1 MGLLVMNYNFVSHVK
16 NPVMLHITGAEELGV
31 GESLR
36 LFWEEFFTET
46 DRKLAQFKSSLHT
59 INWQPVE
66 KQLKANNVLFI
77 NNATKRIPT
86 PTYFEGGEGEMAY
99 YVENVIAGIT
109 VVEGFKTEIQRFYDW
124 MKKILKLGRIDQAYK
139 WTITDYDSQ
148 VGKVTQFI
156 KDLSEGTKQH
166 KLNEV
171 YVNFQ
176 EAFGLMNRF
185 NQAVKSIGAR
195 DAEIMARDLKNVYE
209 LGNLLI
215 NKIKNNDIVVD
226 AYVIKGVQEKV
237 NLFNELTAVVG
248 GCLGMINET
257 AAVFDS
263 QLEEFKK
270 FK

>member
-1 MGLLVMNYNFVSHVK
+1 MNYNFVSHVK
-16 NPVMLHITGAEELGV
+16 NPVKLHVAGIEGLGV

-59 INWQPVE
+59 INWEAVE
-66 KQLKANNVLFI
+66 KQLKARNVLFI
-77 NNATKRIPT
+77 NNANKRIPT

-99 YVENVIAGIT
+99 YVDNVIAAII
-109 VVEGFKTEIQRFYDW
+109 VVDGFKTEIQRFYDW
-124 MKKILKLGRIDQAYK
+124 MKKILKLGRIDTAYK
-139 WTITDYDSQ
+139 WTISDYDSH

-156 KDLSEGTKQH
+156 KDLEEGTKQH
-166 KLNEV
+166 KLGEV

-176 EAFGLMNRF
+176 EAFGMMNRF

-195 DAEIMARDLKNVYE
+195 DAEVMARDLKNVYE
-209 LGNLLI
+209 VGNLLI
-215 NKIKNNDIVVD
+215 NKIKNNDIIVD
-226 AYVIKGVQEKV
+226 DYVIKGVADKV

-248 GCLGMINET
+248 GCLGLINET
-257 AAVFDS
+257 AAVFGS
-263 QLEEFKK
+263 QLEEFKQ